1 MDLAVMAASAGE
13 QTGVIWT
20 LRESSDLNANLVRF
34 EAGEGVGEHI
44 NDEVDVIFVG
54 VSGTGSVLTNGEER
68 RLSAGT
74 LVLVRK
80 GTRRSTLA
88 LSEGFSYLTVHLRRG
103 PLQLGQE
110 AQRSA
115 PATLGRPA
123 ELADRSFL
131 EFQNQDT
138 ILPQREGT
146 LTGDVRVR

>member
-1 MDLAVMAASAGE
+1 MVPRRLRGGHCAIWTARLRKEKIVHDAQEASRGWLMDLAGMVAASGG

-34 EAGEGVGEHI
+34 EAGKGVGEHI

-110 AQRSA
+110 AR
-115 PATLGRPA
+115 
-123 ELADRSFL
+123 
-131 EFQNQDT
+131 
-138 ILPQREGT
+138 
-146 LTGDVRVR
+146 